1 MSFVHDLFSCLLFLC
16 SHSFQLRHQNMK
28 AVSINSCHVQIE
40 TVLDEATAELG
51 KIEAFPFLA
60 TRSISFQIRKP
71 VPIDTTLSVK
81 CNVQSIK
88 GLKCFVHGTIE
99 NPVDGVVLASC
110 EAELINMAA
119 LLPKLG

>member
-1 MSFVHDLFSCLLFLC
+1 MYLS
-16 SHSFQLRHQNMK
+16 NYY
-28 AVSINSCHVQIE
+28 CHVQIE

-88 GLKCFVHGTIE
+88 GLKCFVYGTIE
-99 NPVDGVVLASC
+99 SPVDGVVLASC

-119 LLPKLG
+119 LLKLK